1 LDAQVAGHFA
11 DVVARASATFE
22 NVEYSTDTTPERSL
36 LRLQADY
43 GRYRILVV
51 ELFSDRVRKYRYY
64 VLRGE
69 WVIAGFDNSPDP
81 RAIRLKYGKI
91 GDQHAGKLVPH
102 LHLRDKADLVLTDE
116 ITFASFVEWI
126 QTNLAFENAPPPA

>member
-1 LDAQVAGHFA
+1 MDAQVAGHFA

-64 VLRGE
+64 VLLD
-69 WVIAGFDNSPDP
+69 F
-81 RAIRLKYGKI
+81 RAAMR
-91 GDQHAGKLVPH
+91 Q
-102 LHLRDKADLVLTDE
+102 VLTRMLWLDLLE
-116 ITFASFVEWI
+116 
-126 QTNLAFENAPPPA
+126 L